1 MAVLGVKLNPQS
13 SSLANFV
20 WFAPFF
26 PWHLHTFHTFCFMN
40 DVIIT
45 LNRTDSSHY
54 VKLLY
59 KGKVAYGYTFHFSEF
74 NQGYGVIKNC
84 TYFLFAFC
92 IMLSLNDRCCVK
104 VNKTLKDYQH
114 CGQIMLF
121 CLLLLYLSAICSGL
135 LQKQ

>member
-1 MAVLGVKLNPQS
+1 
-13 SSLANFV
+13 
-20 WFAPFF
+20 
-26 PWHLHTFHTFCFMN
+26 MN

-92 IMLSLNDRCCVK
+92 IMLSLNDRCYVK

>member
-45 LNRTDSSHY
+45 LNRIDSSHY

-59 KGKVAYGYTFHFSEF
+59 KGKVAYGYTFFFQWVQSRLWCD
-74 NQGYGVIKNC
+74 KNC
-84 TYFLFAFC
+84 TFPVC
-92 IMLSLNDRCCVK
+92 IMHNVILKWSLLCQSQQNSKR
-104 VNKTLKDYQH
+104 
-114 CGQIMLF
+114 
-121 CLLLLYLSAICSGL
+121 LSALWTNNAFLSVVVLVGL